1 MATNLQIEDSF
12 NNIFGVKHYSV
23 KVLKKKEN
31 IFKFIVSVL
40 AYALFIWL
48 LLIGGTL
55 LLYVADIKIRAAKGD
70 YSAPAFNAYVVL
82 SGSMLPEIAIKDIVV
97 TKKVPAEELEVGDII
112 TFIAPDSRYGGI
124 SITHRILD
132 KYYDESIGSYTYR
145 TKGDNNNISDRTYVK
160 FDDIEGKLVQK
171 VSNVGNIVLLL
182 KNKVVII
189 IVLLIFYIL
198 YIHNINVEEKRLL
211 RKEKRRSLK
220 EKYEKKRK

>member
-12 NNIFGVKHYSV
+12 NNIFGVKHYNV

-31 IFKFIVSVL
+31 IFKFTVSVL
-40 AYALFIWL
+40 SYALFIWL

-132 KYYDESIGSYTYR
+132 KYYDEAIGSYTYR
-145 TKGDNNNISDRTYVK
+145 TKGDNNNVADSSLVPNNNIL
-160 FDDIEGKLVQK
+160 GKVILKIPKLGYIQD
-171 VSNVGNIVLLL
+171 LLSS
-182 KNKVVII
+182 KGG
-189 IVLLIFYIL
+189 LIFVVLIPCLAIL
-198 YIHNINVEEKRLL
+198 SYDIMKILKKVGQKTKLI
-211 RKEKRRSLK
+211 KE
-220 EKYEKKRK
+220 